1 VAVVE
6 VVVAEEA
13 VEEAVEEV
21 EEVVGHALVM
31 MLELEQVV
39 ATVTLGLVMINME
52 VIYLLGIV
60 KVIQFLVE
68 VHAVIQLILV
78 MTV

>member
-1 VAVVE
+1 
-6 VVVAEEA
+6 VAEEA

>member
-13 VEEAVEEV
+13 VEEEMEEV

-60 KVIQFLVE
+60 KVIQLMVE